1 MTASQA
7 DGRDAGANRRTAGA
21 EGSAAGSDWRAAA
34 AEGSAAA
41 ADALV
46 TAAVTALRGTDTR
59 AAERH
64 LDQLIVGP
72 GGPAGLVA
80 VDATLFRRLERA
92 VGRLWTRGW
101 QPVDVARIAA
111 RRAGPRTARLVV
123 DLLAAERRGH
133 PAGTVGDWWD
143 AQLRALDARV
153 RWDRDEGYLTGFAA
167 REGTDRI
174 DVLRDAVEAVALLE
188 SLPPVALLRP
198 PPGGAPVTATGPVT
212 GGSGSRMLD
221 RVRALL
227 AKAES
232 TGFPEEAE
240 ALTAKAQELMARYS
254 IDDALLATGGPQ
266 ADQPGGLRLG
276 TDSPYEAAKALL
288 VQQVAEANR
297 CSSVWQADLGFATV
311 LGYPADL
318 EAVELLYTSLLV
330 QATTAMLRGRAE
342 RRRTGGGRRTRS
354 YDESFLNAFAL
365 RIGERLRHASEQAS
379 RQAVADEGADR
390 LLPVLAA
397 RSDAVRDRVDALFPG
412 VRRQRL
418 TIRDDEGWIS
428 GTAAADRAALGTPGG
443 AAGRATAGR
452 IRDRR
457 S

>member
-1 MTASQA
+1 MA
-7 DGRDAGANRRTAGA
+7 D
-21 EGSAAGSDWRAAA
+21 
-34 AEGSAAA
+34 

-46 TAAVTALRGTDTR
+46 SAAVTALRGPDTR
-59 AAERH
+59 ATERH
-64 LDQLIVGP
+64 LDQLVVGP
-72 GGPAGLVA
+72 GGPDGVVA
-80 VDATLFRRLERA
+80 VDTALFRRLERA

-101 QPVDVARIAA
+101 QPVDVARIAT
-111 RRAGPRTARLVV
+111 RRTGPRTAQLVV

-143 AQLRALDARV
+143 AQLDALDARV
-153 RWDRDEGYLTGFAA
+153 RWDRDEAYLTGFAA

-174 DVLRDAVEAVALLE
+174 DVLRNAVEAVALLE

-198 PPGGAPVTATGPVT
+198 PPGGAPVAATGPVAGSA

-232 TGFPEEAE
+232 TGYPEEAE
-240 ALTAKAQELMARYS
+240 ALTAKAQELMARHS

-318 EAVELLYTSLLV
+318 DAVELLYTSLLV
-330 QATTAMLRGRAE
+330 QATTAMLRGRTE
-342 RRRTGGGRRTRS
+342 RRRAGGGRRTRS

-379 RQAVADEGADR
+379 RQAVADEGNDR

-397 RSDAVRDRVDALFPG
+397 RSDAVRERVDALFPG

-418 TIRDDEGWIS
+418 TIRDDEGWLS
-428 GTAAADRAALGTPGG
+428 GTAAADRAALGAP
-443 AAGRATAGR
+443 AANAVDHGVVAP
-452 IRDRR
+452 RR
-457 S
+457 SR